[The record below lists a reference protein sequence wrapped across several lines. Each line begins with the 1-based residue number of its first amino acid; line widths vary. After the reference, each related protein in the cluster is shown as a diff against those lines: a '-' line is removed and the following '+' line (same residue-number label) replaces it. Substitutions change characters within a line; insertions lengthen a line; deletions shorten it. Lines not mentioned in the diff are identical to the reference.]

1 VVSGGTLELV
11 LADLPNL
18 EWGSKVVVHE

>member
-11 LADLPNL
+11 LADLPNR
-18 EWGSKVVVHE
+18 EWGSQAVVPQ